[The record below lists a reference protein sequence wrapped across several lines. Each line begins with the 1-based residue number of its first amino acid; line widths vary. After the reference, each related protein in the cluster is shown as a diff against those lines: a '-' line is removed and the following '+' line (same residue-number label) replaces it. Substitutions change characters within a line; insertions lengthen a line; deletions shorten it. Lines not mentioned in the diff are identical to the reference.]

1 MRKLLQNQYFS
12 FALLLFIFLLQANI
26 CFAEFTIDDE
36 KKVGKEFYDKLASH
50 NILIENKRL
59 NDYITSIGNLILD
72 DNKQVPFEF
81 HFSIVNSSAINAFA
95 TPGGYIYVNKGLINS
110 VENEAELA
118 GVIAHEIGH
127 ANARHVASIIEK
139 SQKLNIATL
148 AAILAGAFLGGGGE
162 ATAAIAAFSVAGA
175 TTLSL
180 KYSREN
186 EEEADRRGIEYLVK
200 AGYYPAAMVDFLKIM
215 KKYEFFSK
223 TIPSY
228 FLTHPA
234 TDERI
239 FYLDSLVLTK
249 YRGQKGVKNI
259 VGNLIRIQTL
269 LSLNDNDL
277 DIKYS
282 QLKDSSSKNPK
293 NIDLLYSL
301 AIVEDKLGK
310 TNDALE
316 HYQEA
321 LSLSPQDEDV
331 LKNLGLINLK
341 LDKADLAQ
349 IYLQRA
355 ININPN
361 NDEVMLA
368 LGQSFYAS
376 GNYQS
381 ALDCYLKLENKTF
394 DEIDINYYIA
404 MSYGR
409 LNNQGESHY
418 YFGLYFKKAKKKESA
433 LFHFRE
439 ALNFFPAGSERTEII
454 KKAISD
460 LNSPE
465 KSKSQNKTT
474 SKNYN

>member
-1 MRKLLQNQYFS
+1 MRKLFQNQYIS
-12 FALLLFIFLLQANI
+12 FALLLFFLLLQANI

-59 NDYITSIGNLILD
+59 NDYITNIGKLILD

-95 TPGGYIYVNKGLINS
+95 TPGGYIYVNKGLINN

-139 SQKLNIATL
+139 SQKINIATI
-148 AAILAGAFLGGGGE
+148 AAILAGTFLGGGQ
-162 ATAAIAAFSVAGA
+162 AAAAIAAFSLAGA

-186 EEEADRRGIEYLVK
+186 EEDADRRGIEYLVK
-200 AGYYPAAMVDFLKIM
+200 AGYYPEAMVDFMKIM
-215 KKYEFFSK
+215 KKYEFLSK

-239 FYLDSLVLTK
+239 FYLDSLILTQ
-249 YRGQKGVKNI
+249 YRDKKGVKNI
-259 VGNLIRIQTL
+259 VGNLTRIQTL

-277 DIKYS
+277 DVKYS
-282 QLKDSSSKNPK
+282 ELKESASKNPK
-293 NIDLLYSL
+293 NVDLLYSL

-316 HYQEA
+316 HFQKA
-321 LSLSPQDEDV
+321 LSISPQDEDV
-331 LKNLGLINLK
+331 LKNLGLINIK
-341 LDKADLAQ
+341 LGKDDLAQ
-349 IYLQRA
+349 IYLRRA

-368 LGQSFYAS
+368 LGQSLYDT

-381 ALDCYLKLENKTF
+381 ALDCFLKLENTNF

-404 MSYGR
+404 MAYGR
-409 LNNQGESHY
+409 LKNQGESHY

-439 ALNFFPAGSERTEII
+439 ALNFFPSGSERAESIN
-454 KKAISD
+454 KAISD
-460 LNSPE
+460 INSHR
-465 KSKSQNKTT
+465 KNKIA
-474 SKNYN
+474 K